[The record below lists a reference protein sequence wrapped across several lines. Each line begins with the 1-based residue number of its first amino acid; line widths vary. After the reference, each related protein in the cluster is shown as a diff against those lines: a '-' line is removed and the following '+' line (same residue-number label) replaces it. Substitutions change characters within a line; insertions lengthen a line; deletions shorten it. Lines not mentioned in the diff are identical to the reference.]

1 LAFGAGLVF
10 LSAVAGFARRGPG
23 AARRFPLIS
32 LLVVVVGAALVL
44 ALAWLVGER
53 VIGQSRLLYA
63 AGVGLFLGAVLW
75 ALDRERGG
83 SEKVVTDR
91 LVGALVVLG
100 AYMGAFSL
108 LAGFGVGAAL
118 IAAGFIAALMTTPT
132 QSASDSPGTPA
143 SPAAFSG
150 LVSALWFGSFLLVYR
165 LFVSRFFA
173 DLAGPALTDHFAI
186 FGILAG
192 AIMPWLL
199 GDLAIVTEAP
209 ADPSP
214 QGRQLARTIV
224 ALVFTAAL
232 PFALVVLWGAK
243 IVPGLLAGLALSSM
257 AVARDER
264 RSAIAAVMFGAIIAL
279 LLTQW
284 TQDVAGLA
292 GLTRAERVRVLSWIV
307 GAALVALVVAD
318 YVARKMARPPVMQPS
333 AGPPSPG
340 GL

>member
-1 LAFGAGLVF
+1 
-10 LSAVAGFARRGPG
+10 
-23 AARRFPLIS
+23 
-32 LLVVVVGAALVL
+32 
-44 ALAWLVGER
+44 
-53 VIGQSRLLYA
+53 
-63 AGVGLFLGAVLW
+63 
-75 ALDRERGG
+75 
-83 SEKVVTDR
+83 
-91 LVGALVVLG
+91 
-100 AYMGAFSL
+100 
-108 LAGFGVGAAL
+108 
-118 IAAGFIAALMTTPT
+118 
-132 QSASDSPGTPA
+132 
-143 SPAAFSG
+143 
-150 LVSALWFGSFLLVYR
+150 VYR

-199 GDLAIVTEAP
+199 GDLAGVTEAP

-264 RSAIAAVMFGAIIAL
+264 RSAIAAVMFGAIFAL

-307 GAALVALVVAD
+307 GAALVVLVVAD
-318 YVARKMARPPVMQPS
+318 YVARKMGRPPVMQPS